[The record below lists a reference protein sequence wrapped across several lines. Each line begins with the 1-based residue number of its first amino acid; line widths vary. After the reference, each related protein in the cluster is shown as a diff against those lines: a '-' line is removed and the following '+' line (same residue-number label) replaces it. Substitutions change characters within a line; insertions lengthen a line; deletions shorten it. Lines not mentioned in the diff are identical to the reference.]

1 MSSMQKHSV
10 WLSLFMLMLLLS
22 LVSTSMGSKQ
32 IPFMETLRVFFT
44 DADSPYRMIIQDL
57 RLPRVT
63 AAILVGAALAV
74 SGTILQGI
82 IRNPLAAPDLIG
94 VTGGASVAAVSFLVF
109 TGGTYSIHWLP
120 LVAIGG
126 ALLTTFL
133 NYLLAWKNGVSPFR
147 LVLIGIGIATA
158 MGAIT
163 TFLLLVDDAYQA
175 SQILGWLTGTL
186 YGTAWKHVI
195 SLLPWA
201 FGFLLMT
208 FFLSKELDVQAF
220 GDELAVGLGSPV
232 QKNRLLLLLCS
243 VALAGA
249 AVGIAGGVA
258 FIGLMAP
265 HMARQLVG
273 PVHRML
279 LPVAALVGAVLLLAA
294 DLVGRISFS
303 PLDIPAGVF
312 TASIGA
318 PFFLY
323 LLFRKRS

>member
-1 MSSMQKHSV
+1 MSSLQKRSI
-10 WLSLFMLMLLLS
+10 WLMLIMLLLLLSVVSVS
-22 LVSTSMGSKQ
+22 LGSKP
-32 IPFMETLRVFFT
+32 IPLLETLRVLFT
-44 DADSPYRMIIQDL
+44 DADSPFRMIIQDL

-82 IRNPLAAPDLIG
+82 IRNPLAAPDLVGI
-94 VTGGASVAAVSFLVF
+94 TGGASAAAVSFLVG
-109 TGGTYSIHWLP
+109 TGGIFSIHWLP
-120 LVAIGG
+120 FVAIGG
-126 ALLTTFL
+126 ALLATFL

-158 MGAIT
+158 MGAVT
-163 TFLLLVDDAYQA
+163 TFLLLVDEAYQA

-195 SLLPWA
+195 ALLPWVL
-201 FGFLLMT
+201 GFLLMT
-208 FFLSKELDVQAF
+208 FFLSKELDMQAL

-232 QKNRLLLLLCS
+232 QKSRLRLLLCS

-265 HMARQLVG
+265 HMARQLVD

-279 LPVAALVGAVLLLAA
+279 LPVSALMGAVLLLAA
-294 DLVGRISFS
+294 DLIGRISFS

-312 TASIGA
+312 TAAIGA